1 MSKEAVIHIVSR
13 ERNGLY
19 RALARDLAGLMHLR
33 LWDSAPA
40 PDRVDATDL
49 ILVDLVDLP
58 SPISTDG
65 FLPLLDHAT
74 LWLVTG
80 ESSVDPAWV
89 DLASRSATRVVACG
103 AADREAG
110 FLPVVTMLQNEF
122 ARQTGRRLARLVL
135 EHEPVFRSVEP
146 LVELVCQHPWR
157 VRRPKDLAMLTGQ
170 RIEQLKQAV
179 GRIGFHRVEHF
190 IVTVRMVGFE
200 QLMARQHLP
209 LPVARRLVGIGDPS
223 NTRRQLRRAR
233 SKSGEAFLKLKS
245 LVA

>member
-1 MSKEAVIHIVSR
+1 MSKEAVIHVVSR

-19 RALARDLAGLMHLR
+19 RVLAQDLAGLMHLR

-40 PDRVDATDL
+40 PDRVEATDL
-49 ILVDLVDLP
+49 ILVDLVDPPEPL
-58 SPISTDG
+58 SAEA

-80 ESSVDPAWV
+80 EADVAPAWV
-89 DLASRSATRVVACG
+89 DLAARTTTRVVPCSTEERA
-103 AADREAG
+103 AG
-110 FLPVVTMLQNEF
+110 FLPVVSMLQNEF

-135 EHEPVFRSVEP
+135 EHEPVFRGVEA

-170 RIEQLKQAV
+170 RIDQLKESIA
-179 GRIGFHRVEHF
+179 RIGFHRVEHF

-200 QLMARQHLP
+200 QLMARQRLP

-233 SKSGEAFLKLKS
+233 NKSGEAFLKLKS